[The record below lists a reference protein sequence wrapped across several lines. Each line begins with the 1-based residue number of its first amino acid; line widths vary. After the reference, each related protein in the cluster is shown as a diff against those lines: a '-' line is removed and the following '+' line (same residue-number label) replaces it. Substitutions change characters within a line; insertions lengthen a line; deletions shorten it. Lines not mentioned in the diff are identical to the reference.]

1 MFMVTMFA
9 RDSPMSG
16 PGPSDIEECSSSSM
30 MMKHNNRTSHVEDSI
45 CQQLKSLQ
53 IFCGQPWRVVSPQ
66 CISDTTSLLNSAEWL
81 D

>member
-1 MFMVTMFA
+1 MVTMFA

-30 MMKHNNRTSHVEDSI
+30 MMKDNNRTSHVEDSI

-53 IFCGQPWRVVSPQ
+53 IFCGQP
-66 CISDTTSLLNSAEWL
+66 
-81 D
+81 